1 MTSCAR
7 DAQGHFTSGAGPSH
21 PPGGFPSV
29 SAASNFEEGEEDHQL
44 LATASQA
51 DDESIISAPLQ
62 HHRAHATSE
71 SSLVTSAPAQHQVPP
86 HFHTPSIFSAPI
98 INNPLPHSRIP
109 TYQPHTFNIPAPPA
123 PIPTTVLPPAPA
135 GIDPAIWANNQALI
149 LSLLPALQA
158 FYHPPA
164 QPLPPKEGDVK
175 ALTSFSGEDH
185 TKLRDFLFKCGLIFD
200 TKPRTLATK
209 KSRVLY
215 AIQHLN
221 GMAKRHFCR
230 YIENGGTDPK
240 VNQWN
245 VFSTELET
253 IFSNPDHEGK
263 ASDKLLSLTMKETGQ
278 VHQYTVLF

>member
-1 MTSCAR
+1 MTSRAR
-7 DAQGHFTSGAGPSH
+7 DAQGRFTSGAGPSH

-29 SAASNFEEGEEDHQL
+29 SAALNFEEGEEDQQL

-51 DDESIISAPLQ
+51 DDESVISASVP
-62 HHRAHATSE
+62 HRHACATSE
-71 SSLVTSAPAQHQVPP
+71 SSPVTSAPTQHQVPP
-86 HFHTPSIFSAPI
+86 HFNTPSMFSAPI

-109 TYQPHTFNIPAPPA
+109 TYQPHTTNTPIPPA
-123 PIPTTVLPPAPA
+123 PIPTPAIPPAPA

-158 FYHPPA
+158 LYRPQT

-175 ALTSFSGEDH
+175 APTAFSGEDH
-185 TKLRDFLFKCGLIFD
+185 TKLRDFLFECGLIFD
-200 TKPRTLATK
+200 TKPRTFTTE
-209 KSRVLY
+209 KSCVLY
-215 AIQHLN
+215 AIQHLD
-221 GMAKRHFCR
+221 GMAKRHFRC

-253 IFSNPDHEGK
+253 VFGDPDREGRASN
-263 ASDKLLSLTMKETGQ
+263 KLLAITMKETGQ
-278 VHQYTVLF
+278 VH